1 VSRSARPLR
10 VISATAALAGL
21 GLLIW
26 WFTVGQA
33 AAPGPAAIPAA
44 ISAGTATVAPADAA
58 PSERTP
64 TGTAIPTPIPSPT
77 PVPTALPFS
86 EAVRLGDLFEVLSTP
101 LPDCGLLGN
110 DNIVAGTVT
119 LTCIEDWATVPVVAA
134 ASGRVVN
141 VVRAPVAGLDNVG
154 PSAVWSW
161 AEQAE
166 LGPHVV
172 VDHGPLGGS
181 ANTQTVY
188 ARLATIEDGIS
199 VGALISGGEP
209 LGAVAGPSASLQFS
223 VWTNN
228 ERQDG
233 VRVLADGPSAEEQR
247 AVAQALGDVIASP
260 TDERCP
266 LVLSSGSLPG
276 APRTYRNGTHRGI
289 DFGCG
294 TADRSGYSIADGT
307 VVYLVND
314 YEDSSVAERE
324 ALLEQASIAGFTPHW
339 TLVMLYGNVVVIDH
353 GEIPGAGRVV
363 TISAHLE
370 EIDPSIS
377 IGGRVL
383 RGQRLGELGNRGTNA
398 SAEGLRGA
406 SDPSLHLH
414 WELFIDN
421 WYLGSGLDAG
431 TTVEVIAMALCGA
444 AKTAGCPA

>member
-1 VSRSARPLR
+1 
-10 VISATAALAGL
+10 
-21 GLLIW
+21 
-26 WFTVGQA
+26 
-33 AAPGPAAIPAA
+33 
-44 ISAGTATVAPADAA
+44 
-58 PSERTP
+58 
-64 TGTAIPTPIPSPT
+64 
-77 PVPTALPFS
+77 VPTALPFS

-110 DNIVAGTVT
+110 DSIVAGTVT

>member
-1 VSRSARPLR
+1 M
-10 VISATAALAGL
+10 
-21 GLLIW
+21 
-26 WFTVGQA
+26 
-33 AAPGPAAIPAA
+33 
-44 ISAGTATVAPADAA
+44 
-58 PSERTP
+58 
-64 TGTAIPTPIPSPT
+64 
-77 PVPTALPFS
+77 PTALPFS

-110 DNIVAGTVT
+110 DSIVAGTVT

-398 SAEGLRGA
+398 SAEGIRGA
-406 SDPSLHLH
+406 LDPSLHLH

-421 WYLGSGLDAG
+421 WYLGSGLDAA

-444 AKTAGCPA
+444 AETAGCPA

>member
-1 VSRSARPLR
+1 M
-10 VISATAALAGL
+10 
-21 GLLIW
+21 
-26 WFTVGQA
+26 
-33 AAPGPAAIPAA
+33 
-44 ISAGTATVAPADAA
+44 
-58 PSERTP
+58 
-64 TGTAIPTPIPSPT
+64 
-77 PVPTALPFS
+77 PTALPFS

-228 ERQDG
+228 ETGWCSR
-233 VRVLADGPSAEEQR
+233 
-247 AVAQALGDVIASP
+247 
-260 TDERCP
+260 
-266 LVLSSGSLPG
+266 
-276 APRTYRNGTHRGI
+276 
-289 DFGCG
+289 FG
-294 TADRSGYSIADGT
+294 
-307 VVYLVND
+307 
-314 YEDSSVAERE
+314 
-324 ALLEQASIAGFTPHW
+324 
-339 TLVMLYGNVVVIDH
+339 
-353 GEIPGAGRVV
+353 
-363 TISAHLE
+363 
-370 EIDPSIS
+370 
-377 IGGRVL
+377 
-383 RGQRLGELGNRGTNA
+383 
-398 SAEGLRGA
+398 
-406 SDPSLHLH
+406 
-414 WELFIDN
+414 
-421 WYLGSGLDAG
+421 
-431 TTVEVIAMALCGA
+431 
-444 AKTAGCPA
+444 